1 MAVIDRR
8 ASRLA
13 SKQTDR
19 GVQRCFAGPTV
30 RKRSGGVQRRS
41 EPVRREASG
50 SLYLNRHVRMERA
63 FRMEPTNEHIGAS
76 EDDEEKSMKFC
87 GWFVQTTTLSLRQTH
102 DSLEKESQETS
113 IRRTIRT
120 GSDSINPTAR
130 SCYSRP

>member
-19 GVQRCFAGPTV
+19 GVQIKSIAV
-30 RKRSGGVQRRS
+30 M
-41 EPVRREASG
+41 A
-50 SLYLNRHVRMERA
+50 ER
-63 FRMEPTNEHIGAS
+63 FQGTSFLPSFQQPISSPSFLMV
-76 EDDEEKSMKFC
+76 FY
-87 GWFVQTTTLSLRQTH
+87 FQ
-102 DSLEKESQETS
+102 LEKESQETS
-113 IRRTIRT
+113 IRCAIRT

>member
-50 SLYLNRHVRMERA
+50 SLYRETNRSPKVNRHVRMERA
-63 FRMEPTNEHIGAS
+63 FCMEPTNEHIGAL

-87 GWFVQTTTLSLRQTH
+87 GWFV
-102 DSLEKESQETS
+102 
-113 IRRTIRT
+113 
-120 GSDSINPTAR
+120 
-130 SCYSRP
+130 